1 MKRLWL
7 GVLFLS
13 IVLIFSLVGTSVVL
27 AAQTSSPHY
36 QLNEVEF
43 GAGGLLKATSP
54 NFQAQ
59 QNLGP
64 TTAGNIK
71 SASYWAQAGYLT
83 PNVPFLEMDVTPA
96 NINLGDLNTASAATG
111 TATFS
116 IRAYTDSGYTV
127 VSTNDPPTQGEGK
140 QLHALLSPTASKP
153 GTEQFGINLVKNQTT
168 CTNPAPANYGAD
180 PVPIPNSSYAT
191 GQAASGYNTC
201 GLYKYSKGDVIAASS
216 SNGWG
221 QTDFTISYLA
231 NISSTTYAGE
241 YTMTQDLVAV
251 ATY

>member
-7 GVLFLS
+7 GL
-13 IVLIFSLVGTSVVL
+13 FSLGITLLFAGTSVVL

-36 QLNEVEF
+36 ELNEVEF
-43 GAGGLLKATSP
+43 GAGGQLNASSP
-54 NFQAQ
+54 HYQAQ

-64 TTAGNIK
+64 TTTGTFK
-71 SASYWAQAGYLT
+71 SASYWAEAGYLT
-83 PNVPFLEMDVTPA
+83 PNVPFLQMSVTPA

-116 IRAYTDSGYTV
+116 VRAYTDSGYV
-127 VSTNDPPTQGEGK
+127 VETMNDPPVQEDGK
-140 QLHALLSPTASKP
+140 TLHALLSPTASQA
-153 GTEQFGINLVKNQTT
+153 GTEQFGINLVQNLTT
-168 CTNPAPANYGAD
+168 CANPAPANFGTN

-201 GLYKYSKGDVIAASS
+201 GLFKYSKGDVIAETS

-221 QTDFTISYLA
+221 ETDYTISYIA
-231 NISSTTYAGE
+231 NISTVTYAGK
-241 YTMTQDLVAV
+241 YNMTQDLVAV